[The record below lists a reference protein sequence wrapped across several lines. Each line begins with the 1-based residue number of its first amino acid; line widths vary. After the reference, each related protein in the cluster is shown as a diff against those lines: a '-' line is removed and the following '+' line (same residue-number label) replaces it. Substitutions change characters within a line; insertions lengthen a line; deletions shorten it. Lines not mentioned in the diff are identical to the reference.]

1 MRELEEFLT
10 EREIYILEN
19 HPQKS
24 YSVIGKELGVS
35 PERVRQ
41 IKFHAQSMLRN
52 EKRAEQL
59 KEVRQTPVSIN
70 IVKSDLSLI
79 IRALEYYSHEQRR
92 YDSKHKQRLQGIDP
106 DIEVSENL
114 INKLK
119 SILSN
124 LKTDPVFVDKS
135 YTFER
140 WQEDK
145 EAEEEFN
152 RELINTYVEDMNLSL
167 REYNVLKH
175 FRM

>member
-1 MRELEEFLT
+1 M
-10 EREIYILEN
+10 
-19 HPQKS
+19 
-24 YSVIGKELGVS
+24 
-35 PERVRQ
+35 
-41 IKFHAQSMLRN
+41 
-52 EKRAEQL
+52 
-59 KEVRQTPVSIN
+59 
-70 IVKSDLSLI
+70 
-79 IRALEYYSHEQRR
+79 EYYSHEQRR